1 MTAVPT
7 SEEET
12 PPSGFY
18 IHEEDEE
25 SPPASPQRVIESHPH
40 EESNDYNMRVQWQRK
55 DIFIR

>member
-1 MTAVPT
+1 MAAVPT

-25 SPPASPQRVIESHPH
+25 SPPAPPQRVIESHPH
-40 EESNDYNMRVQWQRK
+40 EESNDYNMRVQWQ
-55 DIFIR
+55 